1 MAHEMDESV
10 VRWAAQR
17 ARFALE
23 ALEAHD
29 RQTREMLDRAKGG
42 AVMVAGAFE
51 GRSDARIDLAAQ
63 VAETSRVLVKA
74 VLG

>member
-1 MAHEMDESV
+1 MTHEMNEGV
-10 VRWAAQR
+10 VKWAAQR
-17 ARFALE
+17 AKAALE
-23 ALEAHD
+23 ALDAHD
-29 RQTREMLDRAKGG
+29 KETRRLLAQRANGEPLMHGRLD
-42 AVMVAGAFE
+42 